1 MWFRVELNKKLLI
14 IINTI
19 NVIFYNNIIILL
31 KIRFP
36 SKNVCVSISQT
47 KSDCYRT
54 GFSLTSRIIPAV
66 VWVIYE
72 KKTHKH
78 TFFEQFQLRK
88 MHHEVKKVNR
98 NVFSDPVNRF

>member
-1 MWFRVELNKKLLI
+1 MWFRVELKKKLLI

-19 NVIFYNNIIILL
+19 NVIYYNIIILL

-36 SKNVCVSISQT
+36 SKTLCVSISTISQT

-54 GFSLTSRIIPAV
+54 GLALTSGIIPAV

-72 KKTHKH
+72 KN

-88 MHHEVKKVNR
+88 MHREVKKVNR